1 MVGNLGLNLKIE
13 REKSAFPI
21 FQLSVFLDFSH
32 DGLRLIASGDDD
44 SMIVYDCEKVVIQSS
59 DASI

>member
-1 MVGNLGLNLKIE
+1 MQVND
-13 REKSAFPI
+13 RQTAFPI

-44 SMIVYDCEKVVIQSS
+44 SMIVYDCEKVDMQNS
-59 DASI
+59 DETL